1 MTFPELFEQ
10 MAVAERLK
18 CSLRHSWTSSGRQE
32 SVAEHSWRLALL
44 AALVSDAFPGLDRE
58 RLLLLCLFHD
68 IGEAFTGDIPAFEK
82 TAAHEAAEQSAVETW
97 LASLPADV
105 RPRLTALWR
114 EFEAQESREAR
125 LAKALDKMETLIQH
139 NEGVHRH
146 LAPGGVRAELHL
158 RPGPDRRATPTLSA
172 LRAAVNQVTPGKNR
186 TSPAGFG
193 IAARRA
199 AYFFLIPSS
208 VGCTA
213 GDRTKPR
220 PHCRA
225 A

>member
-1 MTFPELFEQ
+1 

-18 CSLRHSWTSSGRQE
+18 CSLRHSWTSSGPAGERGRAQL
-32 SVAEHSWRLALL
+32 AAALL

-58 RLLLLCLFHD
+58 KLLLLCLFHD
-68 IGEAFTGDIPAFEK
+68 IGEAFTGDNPAFEK

-139 NEGVHRH
+139 NEASIDTWLPVEYALNFTYGQ
-146 LAPGGVRAELHL
+146 AQTDGDPY
-158 RPGPDRRATPTLSA
+158 LSA
-172 LRAAVNQVTPGKNR
+172 LRAAVNQVTREK
-186 TSPAGFG
+186 
-193 IAARRA
+193 IEQARR
-199 AYFFLIPSS
+199 
-208 VGCTA
+208 
-213 GDRTKPR
+213 D
-220 PHCRA
+220 
-225 A
+225 

>member
-1 MTFPELFEQ
+1 

-44 AALVSDAFPGLDRE
+44 AALVSDVFPGLDRE

-97 LASLPADV
+97 LASLPDGV
-105 RPRLTALWR
+105 RPWLSDLWR

-139 NEGVHRH
+139 NEASIDTWLPVEY
-146 LAPGGVRAELHL
+146 ELNFTYGQAQTDVD
-158 RPGPDRRATPTLSA
+158 PYLSA
-172 LRAAVNQVTPGKNR
+172 LRAAVNQVTREK
-186 TSPAGFG
+186 
-193 IAARRA
+193 IEQARR
-199 AYFFLIPSS
+199 
-208 VGCTA
+208 
-213 GDRTKPR
+213 D
-220 PHCRA
+220 
-225 A
+225 